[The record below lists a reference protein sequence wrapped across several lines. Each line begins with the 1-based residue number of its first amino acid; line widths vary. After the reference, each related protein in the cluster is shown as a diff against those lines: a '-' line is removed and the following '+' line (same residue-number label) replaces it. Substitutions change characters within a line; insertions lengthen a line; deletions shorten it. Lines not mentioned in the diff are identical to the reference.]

1 MIKFKQFHS
10 MPLHTAS
17 LFASTQ
23 TGKEWMETVLPA
35 LWAELCTEFGLFCG
49 VVVLKA
55 EDEDSFYESAS
66 FGYGEDGFYYSF
78 LNRGSAEWDKL
89 MSSKMPVSFSGKE
102 FPLFGKTT
110 DALSIRIVSEESI
123 GFLLVES
130 EEANSFATIAL
141 LSLFAEKIGKEWG
154 KTLAPSFARQTSE
167 ADTSYRFF
175 REEIP
180 NLSSAIE
187 HFESKK
193 IVSIFGAPGS
203 GKKTLAKW
211 IHHSIH
217 PEAPILVVESVPD
230 HFGKFEKALTEWGK
244 ESRSGSLVF
253 TNVQTFSLGQQQ
265 ILSDWWSKSGFEGS
279 LFLLGPAEIG
289 GEILPEF
296 QQILRNNSVYL
307 PSLSFLPKPFFARI
321 IQSIFLELCLQQ
333 NRSGLLLSEGGE
345 KALLGKVYNEN
356 FVELRNTILSGILT
370 CRSQIVDA
378 SDLEVGRS
386 RMDLE
391 IPDAEDLDLRRGI
404 EALERQKI
412 LLAMRIF
419 SGNQI
424 RMAKA
429 LGISRGS
436 LQYKMK
442 QLGLM

>member
-1 MIKFKQFHS
+1 
-10 MPLHTAS
+10 MPSQTAS
-17 LFASTQ
+17 LFASSQ
-23 TGKEWMETVLPA
+23 TGKEWMETILPS
-35 LWAELCTEFGLFCG
+35 LWAELCTEFGLYCG

-55 EDEDSFYESAS
+55 DDEDSFYESAS

-78 LNRGSAEWDKL
+78 LNRGSAEWETL
-89 MSSKMPVSFSGKE
+89 MSSREPVYFSAKN

-110 DALSIRIVSEESI
+110 NALAIRIVAEESI

-130 EEANSFATIAL
+130 ELETSFSLVAL

-154 KTLAPSFARQTSE
+154 KKTTPLSRSQSMEFDS
-167 ADTSYRFF
+167 SYRFF
-175 REEIP
+175 RDTIP
-180 NLSSAIE
+180 NLETAIATFRDE
-187 HFESKK
+187 RLISL
-193 IVSIFGAPGS
+193 FGASGS

-211 IHHSIH
+211 IHQTQHSN
-217 PEAPILVVESVPD
+217 APFLVVESVPD
-230 HFGKFEKALTEWGK
+230 HFGKFEKALVEWGK
-244 ESRSGSLVF
+244 ETNSGSLVLP
-253 TNVQTFSLGQQQ
+253 NAQAFSLGQQQ
-265 ILSDWWSKSGFEGS
+265 ILSDWWSKSGFRGS

-289 GEILPEF
+289 QDILPEF
-296 QQILRNNSVYL
+296 LQILRRNPLYL
-307 PSLSFLPKPFFARI
+307 PSLSFLPKPTLARI
-321 IQSIFLELCLQQ
+321 IQAIFQDLCLQQ
-333 NRSGLLLSEGGE
+333 NRSGLTLSQAGE
-345 KALLGKVYNEN
+345 AELLGRVYQEN
-356 FVELRNTILSGILT
+356 FVELRSSILSGILT
-370 CRSQIVDA
+370 CRSQVVDVP
-378 SDLEVGRS
+378 DLLVSRS
-386 RMDLE
+386 RLDFE